1 MEALNLQD
9 GEVIRLKVQVQ
20 LVKGYPQ
27 TVGDLFLTDRRL
39 VLLPNQVLSIGFGKR
54 WEIKISDIQNL
65 ETKKPFQGGPYVGM
79 AGKRLVI
86 ILKDNSKHILSALED
101 LTPLYEALS
110 EQVTNKDFPDDVIAP
125 KPTSPSISTS
135 QSPVDTYNK
144 PPEVISQPGAIFPS
158 NPPKD
163 PILAALL
170 SFLFAGGAG
179 QIYLGQVKKGI
190 AIIVV
195 SIVFSCVGVGFI
207 TWMLGVVDA
216 YLVAK
221 RLQSGNSVGEMQF
234 F

>member
-1 MEALNLQD
+1 
-9 GEVIRLKVQVQ
+9 
-20 LVKGYPQ
+20 
-27 TVGDLFLTDRRL
+27 
-39 VLLPNQVLSIGFGKR
+39 
-54 WEIKISDIQNL
+54 
-65 ETKKPFQGGPYVGM
+65 
-79 AGKRLVI
+79 
-86 ILKDNSKHILSALED
+86 
-101 LTPLYEALS
+101 
-110 EQVTNKDFPDDVIAP
+110 
-125 KPTSPSISTS
+125 
-135 QSPVDTYNK
+135 
-144 PPEVISQPGAIFPS
+144 
-158 NPPKD
+158 
-163 PILAALL
+163 L